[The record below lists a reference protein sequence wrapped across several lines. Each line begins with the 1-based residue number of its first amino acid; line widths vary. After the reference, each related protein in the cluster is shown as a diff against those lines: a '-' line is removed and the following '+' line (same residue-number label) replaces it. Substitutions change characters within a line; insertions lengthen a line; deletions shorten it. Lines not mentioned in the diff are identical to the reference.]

1 MNDDIGL
8 GLKIDALTVNPYTP
22 IFCRNLAASFL
33 ISAMAALGTHTLT
46 SVSPAFIRRIRYVF
60 TRSAPVL
67 AMPCILNKKI
77 DVAPI

>member
-46 SVSPAFIRRIRYVF
+46 SASPA
-60 TRSAPVL
+60 RSRL
-67 AMPCILNKKI
+67 SR
-77 DVAPI
+77 